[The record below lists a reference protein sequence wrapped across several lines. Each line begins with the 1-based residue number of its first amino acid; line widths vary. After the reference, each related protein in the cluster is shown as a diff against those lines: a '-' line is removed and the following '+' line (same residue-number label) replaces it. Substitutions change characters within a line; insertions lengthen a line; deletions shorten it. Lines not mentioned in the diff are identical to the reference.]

1 MKKYLILL
9 LLLDS
14 FQSSFAQKDSVFIAP
29 YLRFPKFPPVNLV
42 LSDSSVFNKESFDK
56 KSNVFLMLFSPDC
69 DHCQHE
75 TEEILKNIDKF
86 KKTQIIMATWMPFEK
101 MLEFRIK
108 FGLARFSNII
118 VGHDKGFFL
127 PAFFN
132 VRNLPF
138 LAFYNKKKELIS
150 VFEGNMSIPKI
161 LEILAD

>member
-1 MKKYLILL
+1 MKKCLFLFL
-9 LLLDS
+9 FLVSLQFAFGQTDS
-14 FQSSFAQKDSVFIAP
+14 TIKAP

-56 KSNVFLMLFSPDC
+56 KSTVFLMLFSPDC

-75 TEEILKNIDKF
+75 TEEIIKNIQQF
-86 KKTQIIMATWMPFEK
+86 KKTQIVMATWMPFEK

-108 FGLARFSNII
+108 FGLEKFSNII

-138 LAFYNKKKELIS
+138 LAFYNKNKELIS
-150 VFEGNMSIPKI
+150 VFEGNMPIGKVI
-161 LEILAD
+161 EELKK